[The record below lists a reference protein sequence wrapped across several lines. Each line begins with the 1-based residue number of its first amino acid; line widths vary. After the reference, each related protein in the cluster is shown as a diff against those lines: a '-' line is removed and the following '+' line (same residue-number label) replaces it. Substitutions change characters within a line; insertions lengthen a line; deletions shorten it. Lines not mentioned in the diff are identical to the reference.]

1 MQDAQIAGL
10 APLLPKALSPQ
21 GKLTVNV
28 GLLAGGK
35 LDGGLDVTGAAT
47 VPLGSFGV
55 IREIGVKLKFLER
68 TVDIQEITASLG
80 GAPVRAAG
88 RVDLRGHDW
97 LKGAPPPFEIRL
109 RGENVPLARS
119 PDFIVRSDLD
129 VTIHKT
135 NAAPAV
141 LGGVARLR
149 NSVYLRDLKDLL
161 PGGVATPSHRPPYF
175 SVETAPWADWRLD
188 LTLKGDRFLKV
199 NSPLFRGLISGDLKL
214 TGTLKEP
221 VALGDLKIDSGAVQF
236 PFANLDVTRGFVTLT
251 SENPYRPQLQVTAAS
266 RRAGYDIK
274 MEVSGPADQAVVQ
287 FSSTPPL
294 TADQIVLMLT
304 AGQMPRT
311 DYSLTAEQRAGRV
324 ALYLGKNLLSQFGLG
339 DGSDRLT
346 LRSGE
351 NITETGKSTYNV
363 EYKLSRHWSL
373 VGEYDQFNAF
383 NLGLKWKILSK

>member
-1 MQDAQIAGL
+1 M
-10 APLLPKALSPQ
+10 
-21 GKLTVNV
+21 
-28 GLLAGGK
+28 
-35 LDGGLDVTGAAT
+35 
-47 VPLGSFGV
+47 
-55 IREIGVKLKFLER
+55 
-68 TVDIQEITASLG
+68 
-80 GAPVRAAG
+80 
-88 RVDLRGHDW
+88 
-97 LKGAPPPFEIRL
+97 
-109 RGENVPLARS
+109 
-119 PDFIVRSDLD
+119 
-129 VTIHKT
+129 
-135 NAAPAV
+135 
-141 LGGVARLR
+141 
-149 NSVYLRDLKDLL
+149 
-161 PGGVATPSHRPPYF
+161 
-175 SVETAPWADWRLD
+175 
-188 LTLKGDRFLKV
+188 
-199 NSPLFRGLISGDLKL
+199 
-214 TGTLKEP
+214 
-221 VALGDLKIDSGAVQF
+221 GDLKIDSGAVQF